1 MHSEFLRPPSLSH
14 SLFLARDLEHKI
26 LRQISS
32 TAPRSKIVNLSTSGC
47 VLEGISFA
55 PNLERG

>member
-1 MHSEFLRPPSLSH
+1 MHSEFSPPSFPFAPS
-14 SLFLARDLEHKI
+14 FPARHKI

-32 TAPRSKIVNLSTSGC
+32 TAPSSKIVNLSTSGC
-47 VLEGISFA
+47 ILEGISFA